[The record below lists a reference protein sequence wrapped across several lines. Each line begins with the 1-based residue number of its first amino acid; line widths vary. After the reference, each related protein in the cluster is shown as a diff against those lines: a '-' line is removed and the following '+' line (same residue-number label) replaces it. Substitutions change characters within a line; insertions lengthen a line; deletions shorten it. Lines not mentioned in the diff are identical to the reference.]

1 MNRKAKPLV
10 LTMYTLVCVIIPA
23 AGVIPSVI
31 AQEVATSLAEEE
43 ELASGIV
50 SDVLEGSGDD
60 EGQQNDAG
68 VDGEIIDEDSMD
80 NVTANSNQDGSTI
93 DQTESNEFGDN
104 TAVSID
110 RDEEEQQQQL
120 TVTPR
125 PDDGPPLSEDAV
137 FCLEGGL
144 TLGILCSST
153 LEDCEFVQERLES
166 VISEC
171 KGIET
176 PPGAAFCT
184 ISEDGKNIKCES
196 RD

>member
-10 LTMYTLVCVIIPA
+10 LTMYTVVCGIIPA
-23 AGVIPSVI
+23 AELIPPVI
-31 AQEVATSLAEEE
+31 AQELATSLAEE

-60 EGQQNDAG
+60 EGRQNDAD
-68 VDGEIIDEDSMD
+68 VDGEIIDEDSTD
-80 NVTANSNQDGSTI
+80 TVTANPNQDGSTI

-104 TAVSID
+104 TTVSID
-110 RDEEEQQQQL
+110 IDEEEQQQQL
-120 TVTPR
+120 TLTPR
-125 PDDGPPLSEDAV
+125 PDDRPPLSEDTV

-144 TLGILCSST
+144 ILRILCSST
-153 LEDCEFVQERLES
+153 LEECEFVQERLES

>member
-31 AQEVATSLAEEE
+31 AQELATSLAEEE

-80 NVTANSNQDGSTI
+80 TVTANSNQDGSTI

-110 RDEEEQQQQL
+110 IDEEEQQQQL

-184 ISEDGKNIKCES
+184 ISEDEKNIKCES

>member
-1 MNRKAKPLV
+1 MNPKAKPLV

-31 AQEVATSLAEEE
+31 AQEVATSLVEEE
-43 ELASGIV
+43 DLASGIA

-60 EGQQNDAG
+60 EGQHNDAG
-68 VDGEIIDEDSMD
+68 VDGLIIDEDSID
-80 NVTANSNQDGSTI
+80 TVTANPNQDGSTI

-110 RDEEEQQQQL
+110 IDEEQQQQL
-120 TVTPR
+120 TLTPR
-125 PDDGPPLSEDAV
+125 PDDGPPLSEGAV
-137 FCLEGGL
+137 FCFEGGL
-144 TLGILCSST
+144 ILGIFCSST

-171 KGIET
+171 KGFET

>member
-43 ELASGIV
+43 LASGIV

-80 NVTANSNQDGSTI
+80 TVTANSNKDGSTI

-110 RDEEEQQQQL
+110 IDEEEQQQQL

-137 FCLEGGL
+137 FCLEGVL
-144 TLGILCSST
+144 NQGILCSST

-171 KGIET
+171 KGFET
-176 PPGAAFCT
+176 RPVAAFCT